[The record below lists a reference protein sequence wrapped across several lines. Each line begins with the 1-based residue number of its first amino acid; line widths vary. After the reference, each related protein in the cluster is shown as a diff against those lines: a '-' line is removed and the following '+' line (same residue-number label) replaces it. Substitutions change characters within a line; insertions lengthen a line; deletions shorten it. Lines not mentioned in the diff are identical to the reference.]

1 MNGPHLGWIGIFR
14 LGLVQTMLGSIVVL
28 TTSTMNRVMVVE
40 LALPALLPGIFVG
53 VHYAIQVLRPRW
65 GYSTD
70 VRGRRT
76 PWILGGMAVLA
87 VGGVLAAL
95 ATAWMAAS
103 TFGGIALGAFAFLL
117 IGIGVGAS
125 GTNLLVL
132 LATNVT
138 PRRRAAAA
146 SMTWMMMIAGFVVT
160 ATVAG
165 HFLDPFSSLRL
176 IEVTA
181 VVCAVAVVVTTMA
194 VWGVET
200 RGGCAGRDGPGTAD
214 KTEKP
219 SFLVALR
226 QVWAEPKAR
235 RFAVFVFVAMLAY
248 SAQDLI
254 LEPFAGA
261 VFGMTPGES
270 TKLAGIQHAGVLLG
284 MLVVAFAG
292 SAIGERRL
300 GSMRLWTV
308 GGCLASAAALLGLSA
323 GGLAAG
329 EWPLRA
335 NVFFLGLSNGI
346 FAVAA
351 IGSMMGLAGQGRQNR
366 EGVRMG
372 VWSAAQAIAFGL
384 GGLAGT
390 ASVDVARATITH
402 LGGAYAT
409 VFALE
414 AVLFVIAALLS
425 FRLARVV
432 IPIRDVAIPATAA
445 VPSPGRMRS

>member
-1 MNGPHLGWIGIFR
+1 MTGPALSWIGIFR
-14 LGLVQTMLGSIVVL
+14 LGLVQTMLGSVVVL

-40 LALPALLPGIFVG
+40 LALPAMLPGIFVG
-53 VHYAIQVLRPRW
+53 LHYAIQVLRPRW

-87 VGGVLAAL
+87 AGGILAAL
-95 ATAWMAAS
+95 ATAWMAAD
-103 TFGGIALGAFAFLL
+103 TLGGIALGVLAFLL

-132 LATNVT
+132 LATHVS

-146 SMTWMMMIAGFVVT
+146 SLTWMMMIAGFVVT
-160 ATVAG
+160 ATLAG

-176 IEVTA
+176 IEVTSA
-181 VVCAVAVVVTTMA
+181 VCAIAVAVTAIA

-200 RGGCAGRDGPGTAD
+200 RGGRAAQAASGIAGRVD
-214 KTEKP
+214 KP
-219 SFLVALR
+219 SFAVALR
-226 QVWAEPKAR
+226 QVWAEPRAR

-270 TKLAGIQHAGVLLG
+270 TRLAGVQHAGVLLG
-284 MLVVAFAG
+284 MLMVAFAG
-292 SAIGERRL
+292 SMIGGRRL

-308 GGCLASAAALLGLSA
+308 GGCLASALALFGLSA
-323 GGLAAG
+323 GGLAAAD
-329 EWPLRA
+329 WPLRA
-335 NVFFLGLSNGI
+335 NVFALGLANGI

-351 IGSMMGLAGQGRQNR
+351 IGSMMGLAGQGRHNR

-372 VWSAAQAIAFGL
+372 VWGAAQAIAFGL

-390 ASVDVARATITH
+390 AAVDIARATIVH
-402 LGGAYAT
+402 LGTAYGA

-414 AVLFVIAALLS
+414 AVLFLIAALLS
-425 FRLARVV
+425 FRLAGTVLPARTT
-432 IPIRDVAIPATAA
+432 AMPATTA
-445 VPSPGRMRS
+445 VASSGTANS

>member
-1 MNGPHLGWIGIFR
+1 MTAPTLGWIGILR

-40 LALPALLPGIFVG
+40 LALPAVLPGIFVG

-76 PWILGGMAVLA
+76 PWIAGGMVVLA
-87 VGGVLAAL
+87 VGGILAAL
-95 ATAWMAAS
+95 ATAWMATS
-103 TFGGIALGAFAFLL
+103 TFNGIVLGTIAFLL

-132 LATNVT
+132 LATHVS

-160 ATVAG
+160 ATIAG
-165 HFLDPFSSLRL
+165 YFLDPFSSLRL
-176 IEVTA
+176 IQVTST
-181 VVCAVAVVVTTMA
+181 VCAIAVVVTVLA
-194 VWGVET
+194 LWGVEGHDARVAREGT
-200 RGGCAGRDGPGTAD
+200 DADGA
-214 KTEKP
+214 EKP
-219 SFLVALR
+219 SFLVALA
-226 QVWAEPKAR
+226 QIWAEPRAR

-270 TKLAGIQHAGVLLG
+270 TRLAGVQHAGVLLG
-284 MLVVAFAG
+284 MVIVAFG
-292 SAIGERRL
+292 GTIVGGRRL

-308 GGCLASAAALLGLSA
+308 GGCLGSALALLGFTL
-323 GGLAAG
+323 GGLAGG

-335 NVFFLGLSNGI
+335 NVFILGLANGI

-372 VWSAAQAIAFGL
+372 IWGAAQAIAFGL

-390 ASVDVARATITH
+390 AAVDISRALISH
-402 LGGAYAT
+402 LGTAYAT

-414 AVLFVIAALLS
+414 AVLFLIAALLS
-425 FRLARVV
+425 FRLAGTVLPNRTV
-432 IPIRDVAIPATAA
+432 PMPPEAA
-445 VPSPGRMRS
+445 VRSPGTIHS